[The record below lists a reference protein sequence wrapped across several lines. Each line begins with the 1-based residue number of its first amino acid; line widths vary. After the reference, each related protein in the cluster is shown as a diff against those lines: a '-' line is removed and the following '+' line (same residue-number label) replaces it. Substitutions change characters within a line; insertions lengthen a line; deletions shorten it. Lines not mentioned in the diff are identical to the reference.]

1 MTARRVARVATG
13 ALVVLAGL
21 VASAASIGLLA
32 APAGAAGAGISLQ
45 VVSPQVHTSTQYATV
60 GELVQVTGTGWS
72 PVGQTV
78 EIQICGQN
86 ALDLSNDC
94 SQSNQYTAAIR
105 AGGIFYG
112 SLDVQ
117 LPPVPC
123 PCVFLVTA
131 PGVVNGVTVPL
142 TILGAPIVAP
152 PPQPKAT
159 NPVAVLAQ
167 LNQPLSVSGWFGGPK
182 VVNLVLS
189 VSNTST
195 IAFTT
200 ATLSVTVGHGANP
213 TGYVVGQQLAPLA
226 VGATQVLR
234 IPVTIPAFAYGH
246 YTVRARVTT
255 GQGTVTAATTTTTY
269 PWGWPV
275 AVLVILVLI
284 LLLVRHRHRRAEKRA
299 RAVPPGPAVDAPVPA
314 AAPAEATPVP
324 VTPAPSATP
333 LPTPPKPTP
342 PSATSL
348 PAPPSP
354 APPPSAPPVAVPEAP
369 PSDP

>member
-1 MTARRVARVATG
+1 MTACRVARVATG

-21 VASAASIGLLA
+21 VATAASIGLIA
-32 APAGAAGAGISLQ
+32 APAGAAGAA
-45 VVSPQVHTSTQYATV
+45 VPPQVHTSTQYATV
-60 GELVQVTGTGWS
+60 GQLVQVTGTGWS

-105 AGGIFYG
+105 AGGVFYG

-117 LPPVPC
+117 IPPVPC

-159 NPVAVLAQ
+159 NPVAVVAQ

-182 VVNLVLS
+182 VVTLVLS

-234 IPVTIPAFAYGH
+234 IPVTIPIFAYGH
-246 YTVRARVTT
+246 YTVRAQVTT
-255 GQGTVTAATTTTTY
+255 GQGTVTAATTITTY

-275 AVLVILVLI
+275 AVLVVLI
-284 LLLVRHRHRRAEKRA
+284 LMLLLVRHRHRRAEKRA
-299 RAVPPGPAVDAPVPA
+299 RAVQPGPAVDAPVPPGD
-314 AAPAEATPVP
+314 PAEATPASSRQ
-324 VTPAPSATP
+324 TPHS
-333 LPTPPKPTP
+333 
-342 PSATSL
+342 

-354 APPPSAPPVAVPEAP
+354 MPPVAVPEAP